1 MTYILKVSLSI
12 IFFITFMLVGWM
24 GTLPTNCQAATDES
38 IYSGT
43 FNGEQ
48 NGAWFLRIDNSGK
61 GQIYFWI
68 TASQVVDSGE
78 IKFNSENKFQFTC
91 TYGFSGS
98 GGINTDGTIKG
109 NWKFEEN
116 SGDMVG
122 SRQDLAKI
130 KELAGTYSG
139 KSSGNDT
146 GSWNLTV
153 SKDGSIS
160 GTITWDKNRLVEK
173 GSGIV
178 NSNGDFIF
186 LTKDDTS
193 VYGSLDP
200 SGAIH
205 GDWNNPFWETSGTL
219 GNASHLSNSHKT
231 TSNEKQQ
238 MPVYVESENEN
249 ENGCFIQTVIP

>member
-1 MTYILKVSLSI
+1 MIYTLKKIFSLI
-12 IFFITFMLVGWM
+12 IFISFMLTGWM
-24 GTLPTNCQAATDES
+24 GILPTNCQAANDES

-78 IKFNSENKFQFTC
+78 IKFNSENKFQYTC
-91 TYGFSGS
+91 AYGLSGS
-98 GGINTDGTIKG
+98 GDINSDGTVKG
-109 NWKFEEN
+109 NWKFEDT

-130 KELAGTYSG
+130 TALAGTYSG

-160 GTITWDKNRLVEK
+160 GTITWDKNKLVEK
-173 GSGIV
+173 GSGVV

-186 LTKDDTS
+186 LTEDDTS
-193 VYGSLDP
+193 AYGSLDP
-200 SGAIH
+200 SGNIH
-205 GDWNNPFWETSGTL
+205 GSWNNPFWETSGAL
-219 GNASHLSNSHKT
+219 GNAAQSSGSNKA
-231 TSNEKQQ
+231 TSTNQQ
-238 MPVYVESENEN
+238 KMPVYVESDND
-249 ENGCFIQTVIP
+249 NGCFIQMVIP

>member
-1 MTYILKVSLSI
+1 MAYTLNKFFTI
-12 IFFITFMLVGWM
+12 IFFIIFMLTGWM
-24 GTLPTNCQAATDES
+24 GTLPTNCQAANDES

-78 IKFNSENKFQFTC
+78 IKFNSENKFQYTC
-91 TYGFSGS
+91 TYGLSGS

-109 NWKFEEN
+109 NWKSEET

-130 KELAGTYSG
+130 TALVGTYSG
-139 KSSGNDT
+139 RSTGNDT

-160 GTITWDKNRLVEK
+160 GTITWDKNRLIEK
-173 GSGIV
+173 GSGVV

-186 LTKDDTS
+186 LTEDDTS
-193 VYGSLDP
+193 AYGSLDP
-200 SGAIH
+200 SGNIH
-205 GDWNNPFWETSGTL
+205 GNWNNPFWETSGTL
-219 GNASHLSNSHKT
+219 GNTAHSSGSNKT
-231 TSNEKQQ
+231 TITDDKQK
-238 MPVYVESENEN
+238 MPVYVENKN
-249 ENGCFIQTVIP
+249 DNGCFIQMVVPF